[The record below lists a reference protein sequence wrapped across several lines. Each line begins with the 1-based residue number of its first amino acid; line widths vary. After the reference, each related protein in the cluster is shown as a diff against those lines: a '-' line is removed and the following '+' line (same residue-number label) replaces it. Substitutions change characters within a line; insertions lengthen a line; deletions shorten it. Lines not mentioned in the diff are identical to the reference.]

1 MYTYI
6 YRERERCIYIYIY
19 VYVFMWLCFRVP
31 GLRLLIP
38 HVASSR
44 WILPLL
50 YYTMIWG
57 SINRDLETR
66 IFA

>member
-6 YRERERCIYIYIY
+6 YREREMYIYIYIYIY

-50 YYTMIWG
+50 YYTI
-57 SINRDLETR
+57 I
-66 IFA
+66 